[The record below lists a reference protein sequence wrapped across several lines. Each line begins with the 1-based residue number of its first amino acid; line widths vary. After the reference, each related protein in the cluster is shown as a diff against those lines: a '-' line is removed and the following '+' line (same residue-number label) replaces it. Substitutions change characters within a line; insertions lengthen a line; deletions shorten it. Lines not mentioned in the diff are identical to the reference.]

1 MSLTLEQ
8 KIAQKEQEIAR
19 LKDQARRKET
29 AQKVVIGGLMLS
41 VAKNDAR
48 VAQQLLEL
56 IREHITRKADLERLE
71 PVIEQFEELV
81 KPNEQEKQPLE
92 NPFEDDIPED
102 DYHSTF

>member
-8 KIAQKEQEIAR
+8 KIAQKEQQIAK

-48 VAQQLLEL
+48 VAQQLLKL
-56 IREHITRKADLERLE
+56 ISEHITRKADLERLE
-71 PVIEQFEELV
+71 PVIEQLGGLENQNV
-81 KPNEQEKQPLE
+81 NENQPLE
-92 NPFEDDIPED
+92 DDR